1 MVYVALNAAYTARLK
16 EMPLTDIALLCAFYL
31 IRVIL
36 GLAILGL
43 PQSIWFIAFLG
54 CLFAELALWKRY
66 VEVISAPA
74 TSSKRRSYA
83 ATDANVLL
91 AFGVGFSFSAAIV
104 LTLYLQSP
112 EVSPIYQAPR
122 LLALLAP
129 ILLLHNLGMW
139 LEASRGEGA
148 SDPITY
154 ILKSRKFWF
163 MAVVAMAVL
172 LAARFLPT

>member
-1 MVYVALNAAYTARLK
+1 
-16 EMPLTDIALLCAFYL
+16 
-31 IRVIL
+31 
-36 GLAILGL
+36 
-43 PQSIWFIAFLG
+43 
-54 CLFAELALWKRY
+54 
-66 VEVISAPA
+66 
-74 TSSKRRSYA
+74 
-83 ATDANVLL
+83 VLL